1 MNIHQRTRFVECEE
15 FLRPEVLSAD
25 GAPLAGRRVEVV
37 DADAAGGRTH
47 RDLKEERGIFSTKV
61 GKDRKLALQKPCAWS
76 HIGHIWIVGNARTQ
90 E

>member
-15 FLRPEVLSAD
+15 FLRPEVLPAD

-37 DADAAGGRTH
+37 DADAAGGRAH
-47 RDLKEERGIFSTKV
+47 GDLKGERERDIYKGEE
-61 GKDRKLALQKPCAWS
+61 DPKLTLQKTPCDQS
-76 HIGHIWIVGNARTQ
+76 HIGYARNARAQ